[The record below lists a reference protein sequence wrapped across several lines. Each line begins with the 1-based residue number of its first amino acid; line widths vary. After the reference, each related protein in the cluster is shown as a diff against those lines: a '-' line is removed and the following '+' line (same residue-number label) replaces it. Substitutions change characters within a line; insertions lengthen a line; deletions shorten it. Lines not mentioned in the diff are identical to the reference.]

1 MRIGLNLAKCVKTPT
16 MGKTVDKFGVC
27 LIGALLSFLLFYRL
41 TRSIVAAAIA
51 SILACSTVVLFVRL
65 IKPRE
70 PKNRIGKRNFIRY
83 VLLNGNDTLKKAIEA
98 SFEGRFQTEEVD
110 GHTVLDTKERTLVY
124 YTYKFGSLS
133 EEDVAKS
140 YRLAEKTGCKA
151 IYALT
156 NHLDRKAIAVTEYI
170 PQKFTVIGA
179 AAIYKYLSKR
189 GLLPP
194 KEALSRKK
202 GKRLSALKAAFTAA
216 NAKYFVWA
224 GLTTSA
230 IALFTPLT
238 AYYIVFSFVN
248 LILAVTC
255 MLLSEKSEGRN
266 ELFKE

>member
-1 MRIGLNLAKCVKTPT
+1 
-16 MGKTVDKFGVC
+16 MGKTLDKIGVSV
-27 LIGALLSFLLFYRL
+27 IAALLSFLLWFRW
-41 TRSIVAAAIA
+41 TRSIPLGAIA
-51 SILACSTVVLFVRL
+51 SVLSCLTVALFLRLVR
-65 IKPRE
+65 PRE
-70 PKNRIGKRNFIRY
+70 PKNRIGRRNYIRY
-83 VLLNGNDTLKKAIEA
+83 VLLNGNGTLKTAVEA
-98 SFEGRFQTEEVD
+98 SFAGKYETRDAD
-110 GHTVLDTKERTLVY
+110 GHTLLEGEERTLIY

-140 YRLAEKTGCKA
+140 YRLAEKYGCAA

-170 PQKFTVIGA
+170 PQKFTVVGA

-238 AYYIVFSFVN
+238 TYYIVFSFVN

-255 MLLSEKSEGRN
+255 MLLSEKSEGRD